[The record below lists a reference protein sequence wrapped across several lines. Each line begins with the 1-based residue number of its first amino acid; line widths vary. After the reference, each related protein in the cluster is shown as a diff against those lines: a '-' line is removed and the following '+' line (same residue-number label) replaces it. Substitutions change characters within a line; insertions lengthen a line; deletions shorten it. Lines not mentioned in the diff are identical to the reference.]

1 MSSKILMPALSPTM
15 TEGVINQWLVKV
27 GDVVKAGDIIAEI
40 ETDKATMEVEA
51 VDEGKIT
58 HLLEDTVN
66 KQIPVNSV
74 IAIIDG
80 DNNETIENKKKIES
94 TSENI
99 KDKEIEKPKQILVSK
114 IFQNNNSQ
122 NSDSRLKASPL
133 VKKIAKE
140 NNLDLSKF
148 NGTGPDGRIIKRDL
162 ENNNIAEEIPNA
174 LLEGDI
180 SIPIEGDISIP
191 STMRKVIAKRTLEA
205 KQQIP
210 HFYLTVESNVD
221 KLINLRKKINENNS
235 IKVSFND
242 LIVKAISL
250 AMKKNPNTNVYWQND
265 KIYKLNDIDVSVAV
279 AIDEGLITPIIKN
292 ADSKGLNIIS
302 SEIRELAKLA
312 KTNSLTPEQYTGGS
326 ITVSNLGMFGIS
338 EFAAI
343 ISPPQSSILAIG
355 KIIKKPVVVDD
366 EVVVGNTL
374 KSTLSADHRVLDG
387 AVAGKLLKDFNDI
400 IEDPFEIW
408 INSSDM
414 EIL

>member
-15 TEGVINQWLVKV
+15 TEGIINQWLVRV
-27 GDVVKAGDIIAEI
+27 GDNVKAGDIIAEI

-58 HLLEDTVN
+58 HLLEDNAN
-66 KQIPVNSV
+66 KLIPVNSV

-80 DNNETIENKKKIES
+80 DDNEIIENKNNKVKKFDEDKKTSAIEES
-94 TSENI
+94 N
-99 KDKEIEKPKQILVSK
+99 KILNTNV
-114 IFQNNNSQ
+114 IQNNKPQ
-122 NSDSRLKASPL
+122 NSDDRLRASPF

-148 NGTGPDGRIIKRDL
+148 NGTGPEGRIIKRDIDS
-162 ENNNIAEEIPNA
+162 NNVINTDSNNKIDGEA
-174 LLEGDI
+174 
-180 SIPIEGDISIP
+180 SIP
-191 STMRKVIAKRTLEA
+191 STMRRVIAKRTLEA

-235 IKVSFND
+235 VKVSFND
-242 LIVKAISL
+242 LIIKAIGL
-250 AMKKNPNTNVYWQND
+250 AMKKNPNTNVYWQDD
-265 KIYKLNDIDVSVAV
+265 KIYHLNDIDVSVAV
-279 AIDEGLITPIIKN
+279 AIDEGLITPIIKK
-292 ADSKGLNIIS
+292 ADTKGINTIS
-302 SEIRELAKLA
+302 NEIKYLAKLA
-312 KTNSLTPEQYTGGS
+312 KNNSLTPEQYTGGS

-343 ISPPQSSILAIG
+343 ISPPQASILAVG
-355 KIIKKPVVVDD
+355 RIIKKPIVVED
-366 EVVVGNTL
+366 EVVVGNAL

-408 INSSDM
+408 MKSNDM
-414 EIL
+414 EVI

>member
-15 TEGVINQWLVKV
+15 KEGIINQWLVKV
-27 GDVVKAGDIIAEI
+27 GDIVKAGDIIAEI

-58 HLLEDTVN
+58 HLLQDTAN

-80 DNNETIENKKKIES
+80 DDSETIVNKIKIES
-94 TSENI
+94 NNEDI
-99 KDKEIEKPKQILVSK
+99 KDEEIQKPKQIIDSK
-114 IFQNNNSQ
+114 ISQNNNSQ
-122 NSDSRLKASPL
+122 NSDERLKASPL

-148 NGTGPDGRIIKRDL
+148 NGTGPNGRIIKRDI
-162 ENNNIAEEIPNA
+162 ESNKIAEEITNTQINANISTPN
-174 LLEGDI
+174 
-180 SIPIEGDISIP
+180 
-191 STMRKVIAKRTLEA
+191 TMRKVIAKRTLEA
-205 KQQIP
+205 KQKIP

-221 KLINLRKKINENNS
+221 KLIILRKKINENNS
-235 IKVSFND
+235 AKVSFND
-242 LIVKAISL
+242 LIVKAVGL
-250 AMKKNPNTNVYWQND
+250 AMKKNPNTNVYWQNE
-265 KIYKLNDIDVSVAV
+265 KIYQLNDIDVSVAV

-302 SEIRELAKLA
+302 NEIRKLAKLA

-343 ISPPQSSILAIG
+343 ISPPQSSILAVG
-355 KIIKKPVVVDD
+355 KIIKKPIVVDD

-374 KSTLSADHRVLDG
+374 KTTLSADHRVLDG

-408 INSSDM
+408 VKSSDM
-414 EIL
+414 EVL

>member
-1 MSSKILMPALSPTM
+1 MPALSPTM
-15 TEGVINQWLVKV
+15 TEGIINKWLVKV
-27 GDVVKAGDIIAEI
+27 GDIVKAGDIIAEI

-66 KQIPVNSV
+66 KQIPVNSI

-80 DNNETIENKKKIES
+80 DESETIENKKKV
-94 TSENI
+94 ENTI
-99 KDKEIEKPKQILVSK
+99 KEIKKEEIEKPHESLDLKNS
-114 IFQNNNSQ
+114 QNFNSQ
-122 NSDSRLKASPL
+122 NSDNRLKASPL

-148 NGTGPDGRIIKRDL
+148 NGTGPEGRIIKRDIDS
-162 ENNNIAEEIPNA
+162 NNITDEVTSTP
-174 LLEGDI
+174 LD
-180 SIPIEGDISIP
+180 GDISIP

-221 KLINLRKKINENNS
+221 KLINLRKKINNNNLV
-235 IKVSFND
+235 KVSFND
-242 LIVKAISL
+242 LIVKAIGL

-279 AIDEGLITPIIKN
+279 AIEEGLITPIIKN

-302 SEIRELAKLA
+302 NEIRELAKLA

-366 EVVVGNTL
+366 EITIGNTL

-387 AVAGKLLKDFNDI
+387 AVAGKLLRDFNDI

-408 INSSDM
+408 IKSSDM
-414 EIL
+414 EVI

>member
-15 TEGVINQWLVKV
+15 TDGIINQWLVKV
-27 GDVVKAGDIIAEI
+27 GDIVKAGDIIAEI

-58 HLLEDTVN
+58 HILEDTEN

-74 IAIIDG
+74 IAIIDV
-80 DNNETIENKKKIES
+80 DESESIENKKKIEN
-94 TSENI
+94 TSE
-99 KDKEIEKPKQILVSK
+99 DKKVEDIEKTKQFLDAK
-114 IFQNNNSQ
+114 ISQ
-122 NSDSRLKASPL
+122 NSKSKNSDDRLKASPL

-148 NGTGPDGRIIKRDL
+148 NGTGPDGRIIKRDIDS
-162 ENNNIAEEIPNA
+162 NNIVE
-174 LLEGDI
+174 DI
-180 SIPIEGDISIP
+180 QNTPFDGEISIP

-210 HFYLTVESNVD
+210 HFYLTVESNVY

-302 SEIRELAKLA
+302 GEIRELAKLA

-326 ITVSNLGMFGIS
+326 ITVSNLGMFGIK
-338 EFAAI
+338 
-343 ISPPQSSILAIG
+343 IG
-355 KIIKKPVVVDD
+355 RAHV
-366 EVVVGNTL
+366 
-374 KSTLSADHRVLDG
+374 
-387 AVAGKLLKDFNDI
+387 
-400 IEDPFEIW
+400 
-408 INSSDM
+408 
-414 EIL
+414 

>member
-15 TEGVINQWLVKV
+15 TEGIINQWLVKV
-27 GDVVKAGDIIAEI
+27 GDIVKAGDIIAEI

-58 HLLEDTVN
+58 HLLEDTAN

-80 DNNETIENKKKIES
+80 DESETIENKKKIEN
-94 TSENI
+94 TSEEKKDEEI
-99 KDKEIEKPKQILVSK
+99 KKPQEFLDLK
-114 IFQNNNSQ
+114 NSQ
-122 NSDSRLKASPL
+122 NSKSQNSDDRLKASPL

-148 NGTGPDGRIIKRDL
+148 NGTGPDGRIIKRDIDS
-162 ENNNIAEEIPNA
+162 NNIAEEIQNTPF
-174 LLEGDI
+174 D
-180 SIPIEGDISIP
+180 GDISIP

-235 IKVSFND
+235 VKVSFND
-242 LIVKAISL
+242 LIVKAIGL

-302 SEIRELAKLA
+302 GEIRELAKLA

-326 ITVSNLGMFGIS
+326 ITVSNLGMYGIS

-343 ISPPQSSILAIG
+343 ISPPQSSILAVG
-355 KIIKKPVVVDD
+355 KIIKKPIVVDD

-408 INSSDM
+408 IKSSDM

>member
-1 MSSKILMPALSPTM
+1 MPALSPTM
-15 TEGVINQWLVKV
+15 TEGIINQWLVKV
-27 GDVVKAGDIIAEI
+27 GDIVKAGDIIAEI

-66 KQIPVNSV
+66 KKIPVNSV

-80 DNNETIENKKKIES
+80 DESETIANKKKIENIIK
-94 TSENI
+94 EN
-99 KDKEIEKPKQILVSK
+99 KKEEIEKPHESLDLKNS
-114 IFQNNNSQ
+114 QNNNSQ
-122 NSDSRLKASPL
+122 NSDNRLKASPL

-148 NGTGPDGRIIKRDL
+148 NGTGPEGRIIKRDIDS
-162 ENNNIAEEIPNA
+162 NNIADEVTSTP
-174 LLEGDI
+174 LDGDI
-180 SIPIEGDISIP
+180 SMP

-221 KLINLRKKINENNS
+221 KLINLRKKINDNNLV
-235 IKVSFND
+235 KVSFND
-242 LIVKAISL
+242 LIVKAIGL

-279 AIDEGLITPIIKN
+279 AIEEGLITPIIKN

-302 SEIRELAKLA
+302 NEIRELAKLA

-343 ISPPQSSILAIG
+343 ISPPQSSILAVG
-355 KIIKKPVVVDD
+355 KIIKKPVVVDN
-366 EVVVGNTL
+366 EITIGNTL

-387 AVAGKLLKDFNDI
+387 AVAGKLLRDFNDI

-408 INSSDM
+408 IKSSDM
-414 EIL
+414 EVI

>member
-1 MSSKILMPALSPTM
+1 MPALSPTM
-15 TEGVINQWLVKV
+15 TEGIINQWLVKV
-27 GDVVKAGDIIAEI
+27 GDNVKAGDIIAEI

-58 HLLEDTVN
+58 HLLEDTAN

-80 DNNETIENKKKIES
+80 DDSEKIENKIKIDS
-94 TSENI
+94 NS
-99 KDKEIEKPKQILVSK
+99 KDTNDIEIQKTKQILDSK
-114 IFQNNNSQ
+114 ISQNNNFQ
-122 NSDSRLKASPL
+122 NSDDRLKASPL

-148 NGTGPDGRIIKRDL
+148 NGTGPDGRIIKRDIDS
-162 ENNNIAEEIPNA
+162 NNIAEEIPNTS
-174 LLEGDI
+174 LKGDI
-180 SIPIEGDISIP
+180 TIP

-205 KQQIP
+205 KQKIP

-221 KLINLRKKINENNS
+221 KLISLRSKINENNLV
-235 IKVSFND
+235 KVSFND
-242 LIVKAISL
+242 LIVKAIGL
-250 AMKKNPNTNVYWQND
+250 AMKKNPNTNVYWQNE
-265 KIYKLNDIDVSVAV
+265 KIYQLNDIDVSVAV

-355 KIIKKPVVVDD
+355 KIIKKPIVVDD

-408 INSSDM
+408 MKSSDM

>member
-1 MSSKILMPALSPTM
+1 MPALSPTM
-15 TEGVINQWLVKV
+15 TEGIINQWLVKV
-27 GDVVKAGDIIAEI
+27 GDNVKAGDIIAEI

-51 VDEGKIT
+51 VDEGIIT
-58 HLLEDTVN
+58 HLLEDTAN

-80 DNNETIENKKKIES
+80 DDSETIENKIKIES
-94 TSENI
+94 NSDDT
-99 KDKEIEKPKQILVSK
+99 KDKEIQKPIQILDSE
-114 IFQNNNSQ
+114 ISQNNNPL
-122 NSDSRLKASPL
+122 NSDDRLKASPL

-148 NGTGPDGRIIKRDL
+148 NGSGTDGRIIKRDI
-162 ENNNIAEEIPNA
+162 ESNNIVEEIINT
-174 LLEGDI
+174 
-180 SIPIEGDISIP
+180 PIEGDISLP

-210 HFYLTVESNVD
+210 HCYLTVESNVD
-221 KLINLRKKINENNS
+221 KLINLRKKINDNNS
-235 IKVSFND
+235 LKVSFND
-242 LIVKAISL
+242 LIVKAIGL

-279 AIDEGLITPIIKN
+279 AIKEGLITPIIKN
-292 ADSKGLNIIS
+292 ADFKGINMIS
-302 SEIRELAKLA
+302 NEIREFAKLA
-312 KTNSLTPEQYTGGS
+312 KNNSLKPEQYTGGS

-343 ISPPQSSILAIG
+343 ISPPQSSILAVG
-355 KIIKKPVVVDD
+355 KIIKKPIVVNDA
-366 EVVVGNTL
+366 VVVGNTL

-408 INSSDM
+408 LKSSDL

>member
-15 TEGVINQWLVKV
+15 TDGIINQWLVKV
-27 GDVVKAGDIIAEI
+27 GDTVKAGDIIAEI

-58 HLLEDTVN
+58 HILEDTAN

-80 DNNETIENKKKIES
+80 DESESIENKKKIEN
-94 TSENI
+94 TSEDKKDEEI
-99 KDKEIEKPKQILVSK
+99 KKPKQFLDAKISQNSK
-114 IFQNNNSQ
+114 SQ
-122 NSDSRLKASPL
+122 NSDDRLKASPL

-148 NGTGPDGRIIKRDL
+148 NGTGPDGRIIKRDIDS
-162 ENNNIAEEIPNA
+162 NNIAEEIQNTP
-174 LLEGDI
+174 LD
-180 SIPIEGDISIP
+180 GDISIP

-302 SEIRELAKLA
+302 GEIRELAKLA

-343 ISPPQSSILAIG
+343 ISPPQSSILAVG
-355 KIIKKPVVVDD
+355 KIIKKPIVVDD
-366 EVVVGNTL
+366 EVIVGNTL

-408 INSSDM
+408 IKSSDM

>member
-1 MSSKILMPALSPTM
+1 MPALSPTM
-15 TEGVINQWLVKV
+15 TDGIINQWLVKV
-27 GDVVKAGDIIAEI
+27 GDTVKAGDIIAEI

-58 HLLEDTVN
+58 HILEDTAN

-80 DNNETIENKKKIES
+80 DESESIENKKKIEN
-94 TSENI
+94 TSEDK
-99 KDKEIEKPKQILVSK
+99 KDEEIEKPKQFLDAKISQNSK
-114 IFQNNNSQ
+114 SQ
-122 NSDSRLKASPL
+122 NSDDRLKASPL

-148 NGTGPDGRIIKRDL
+148 NGTGPDGRIIKRDIDS
-162 ENNNIAEEIPNA
+162 NNIAEEIQNTPF
-174 LLEGDI
+174 D
-180 SIPIEGDISIP
+180 GDISIP

-302 SEIRELAKLA
+302 GEIRELAKLA

-343 ISPPQSSILAIG
+343 ISPPQSSILAVG
-355 KIIKKPVVVDD
+355 KIIKKPIVVDD
-366 EVVVGNTL
+366 EVIVGNTL

-408 INSSDM
+408 IKSSDM

>member
-1 MSSKILMPALSPTM
+1 MPALSPTM
-15 TEGVINQWLVKV
+15 TEGIINQWLVKV
-27 GDVVKAGDIIAEI
+27 GDNVKAGDIIAEI

-58 HLLEDTVN
+58 HLLEDTAN

-80 DNNETIENKKKIES
+80 DDSEIIENKIKIDNNS
-94 TSENI
+94 
-99 KDKEIEKPKQILVSK
+99 KDTNDIEIQKTKQILDSK
-114 IFQNNNSQ
+114 ISQNNNSK
-122 NSDSRLKASPL
+122 NSDDRLKASPL

-148 NGTGPDGRIIKRDL
+148 NGTGPDGRIIKRDIDS
-162 ENNNIAEEIPNA
+162 NNIAEEIPNTS
-174 LLEGDI
+174 LNVDI
-180 SIPIEGDISIP
+180 TIP

-205 KQQIP
+205 KQKIP
-210 HFYLTVESNVD
+210 HFYLTIESNVD
-221 KLINLRKKINENNS
+221 KLISLRSKINENNLV
-235 IKVSFND
+235 KVSFND

-250 AMKKNPNTNVYWQND
+250 AMKKNPNTNVYWQNE
-265 KIYKLNDIDVSVAV
+265 KIYQLNDIDVSVAV

-355 KIIKKPVVVDD
+355 KIIKKPIVVDD

-387 AVAGKLLKDFNDI
+387 AVAGKSLKDFNDI

-408 INSSDM
+408 MKSSDM

>member
-1 MSSKILMPALSPTM
+1 MPALSPTM
-15 TEGVINQWLVKV
+15 TEGIINQWLVKV
-27 GDVVKAGDIIAEI
+27 GDIVKAGDIIAEI

-58 HLLEDTVN
+58 HLLEDTLN
-66 KQIPVNSV
+66 KQIPVNSI

-80 DNNETIENKKKIES
+80 DESETLENKKKVKN
-94 TSENI
+94 TI
-99 KDKEIEKPKQILVSK
+99 KEIKKEEIEKPHESLDLKNSK
-114 IFQNNNSQ
+114 NNNSQ
-122 NSDSRLKASPL
+122 NSDNRLKASPL

-148 NGTGPDGRIIKRDL
+148 NGTGPEGRIIKRDIDS
-162 ENNNIAEEIPNA
+162 NNIADEVTSTP
-174 LLEGDI
+174 LD
-180 SIPIEGDISIP
+180 GDISIP

-221 KLINLRKKINENNS
+221 KLINLRKKINDNNLV
-235 IKVSFND
+235 KVSFND
-242 LIVKAISL
+242 LIVKAIGL

-279 AIDEGLITPIIKN
+279 AIEEGLITPIIKN

-302 SEIRELAKLA
+302 NEIRELAKLA

-343 ISPPQSSILAIG
+343 ISPPQSSILAVG
-355 KIIKKPVVVDD
+355 KIIKKPVVVDN
-366 EVVVGNTL
+366 EVTIGNTL

-387 AVAGKLLKDFNDI
+387 AVAGKLLRDFNDI

-408 INSSDM
+408 IKSSDM
-414 EIL
+414 EVI

>member
-1 MSSKILMPALSPTM
+1 MPALSPTM
-15 TEGVINQWLVKV
+15 TDGIINQWLVKV
-27 GDVVKAGDIIAEI
+27 GDIVKAGDIIAEI

-58 HLLEDTVN
+58 HILEDTAN

-80 DNNETIENKKKIES
+80 DESESIENKKKIEN
-94 TSENI
+94 TSEDKKDEEI
-99 KDKEIEKPKQILVSK
+99 KKPKQFLDAKISQNSK
-114 IFQNNNSQ
+114 SQ
-122 NSDSRLKASPL
+122 NSDDRLKASPL

-148 NGTGPDGRIIKRDL
+148 NGTGPDGRIIKRDIDS
-162 ENNNIAEEIPNA
+162 NNVVE
-174 LLEGDI
+174 DI
-180 SIPIEGDISIP
+180 QNTPFDGEISIP

-221 KLINLRKKINENNS
+221 KLIKIRKKINENNS

-250 AMKKNPNTNVYWQND
+250 AMKKNPNTNVYWQNN

-302 SEIRELAKLA
+302 GEIRELAKLA

-343 ISPPQSSILAIG
+343 ISPPQSSILAVG
-355 KIIKKPVVVDD
+355 KIIKKPIVVDD
-366 EVVVGNTL
+366 EVIVGNTL

-408 INSSDM
+408 IKSSDM

>member
-15 TEGVINQWLVKV
+15 TEGIINQWLVKV
-27 GDVVKAGDIIAEI
+27 GDTVKAGDIIAEI

-58 HLLEDTVN
+58 HLLEDTAN

-80 DNNETIENKKKIES
+80 DDSEIIENKIKIDS
-94 TSENI
+94 NSKATDDI
-99 KDKEIEKPKQILVSK
+99 EIQKTKQILDSK
-114 IFQNNNSQ
+114 ISQNNNSQ
-122 NSDSRLKASPL
+122 NSDDRLKASPL

-148 NGTGPDGRIIKRDL
+148 KGTGPDGRIIKRDIDS
-162 ENNNIAEEIPNA
+162 NNIAEDIPNTSF
-174 LLEGDI
+174 EGDI
-180 SIPIEGDISIP
+180 SIA

-221 KLINLRKKINENNS
+221 KLISLRSKINENNLV
-235 IKVSFND
+235 KVSFND
-242 LIVKAISL
+242 LIVKAIGL
-250 AMKKNPNTNVYWQND
+250 AMKKNPNTNVYWQNE
-265 KIYKLNDIDVSVAV
+265 KIYQLNDIDVSVAV

-355 KIIKKPVVVDD
+355 KIIKKPIVVDD

-408 INSSDM
+408 MKSSDM

>member
-15 TEGVINQWLVKV
+15 TEGIINQWLVKV
-27 GDVVKAGDIIAEI
+27 GDNVKAGDIIAEI

-58 HLLEDTVN
+58 HLLQDTAN

-80 DNNETIENKKKIES
+80 DDSEIIENKIKIDS
-94 TSENI
+94 NS
-99 KDKEIEKPKQILVSK
+99 KDTNDIEIQKTKQILDSK
-114 IFQNNNSQ
+114 ISQNNNSK
-122 NSDSRLKASPL
+122 NSDDRLKASPL

-148 NGTGPDGRIIKRDL
+148 NGTGPDGRIIKRDIDS
-162 ENNNIAEEIPNA
+162 NNIAEEIP
-174 LLEGDI
+174 I
-180 SIPIEGDISIP
+180 TSFEGDISIP

-221 KLINLRKKINENNS
+221 KLISLRSKINENNLV
-235 IKVSFND
+235 KVSFND
-242 LIVKAISL
+242 LIVKAIGL
-250 AMKKNPNTNVYWQND
+250 AMKKNPNTNVYWQNE
-265 KIYKLNDIDVSVAV
+265 KIYQLNDIDVSVAV

-355 KIIKKPVVVDD
+355 KIIKKPIVVDD

-408 INSSDM
+408 MKSSDM

>member
-1 MSSKILMPALSPTM
+1 MPALSPTM
-15 TEGVINQWLVKV
+15 TEGIINQWLVKV
-27 GDVVKAGDIIAEI
+27 GDSVKAGDIIAEI

-58 HLLEDTVN
+58 HLLEDTAN

-80 DNNETIENKKKIES
+80 DDSEIIEDKIKIDSNSKDTNDKKIQK
-94 TSENI
+94 T
-99 KDKEIEKPKQILVSK
+99 KQILDSK
-114 IFQNNNSQ
+114 ISQNNNSK
-122 NSDSRLKASPL
+122 NSDDRLKASPL

-148 NGTGPDGRIIKRDL
+148 NGTGPDGRIIKRDIDS
-162 ENNNIAEEIPNA
+162 NNIAEEIPNTSFK
-174 LLEGDI
+174 GDI
-180 SIPIEGDISIP
+180 IIP

-205 KQQIP
+205 KQKIP
-210 HFYLTVESNVD
+210 HFYLTIESNVD
-221 KLINLRKKINENNS
+221 KLISLRSKINENNLV
-235 IKVSFND
+235 KVSFND
-242 LIVKAISL
+242 LIVKAIGL
-250 AMKKNPNTNVYWQND
+250 AMKKNPNTNVYWQNE
-265 KIYKLNDIDVSVAV
+265 KIYQLNDIDVSVAV

-292 ADSKGLNIIS
+292 ADSKGLNTIS

-355 KIIKKPVVVDD
+355 KIIKKPIVVDD

-408 INSSDM
+408 MKSSDM

>member
-1 MSSKILMPALSPTM
+1 MPALSPTM
-15 TEGVINQWLVKV
+15 TDGIINQWLVKV
-27 GDVVKAGDIIAEI
+27 GDTVKAGDIIAEI

-58 HLLEDTVN
+58 HILEDTAN

-80 DNNETIENKKKIES
+80 DESETIENKKKIEN
-94 TSENI
+94 TSEDK
-99 KDKEIEKPKQILVSK
+99 KDEEIEKPKQFLDAKISQNSK
-114 IFQNNNSQ
+114 SQ
-122 NSDSRLKASPL
+122 NSDDRLKASPL

-148 NGTGPDGRIIKRDL
+148 NGTGPDGRIIKRDIDS
-162 ENNNIAEEIPNA
+162 NNFAEEIPNTSFD
-174 LLEGDI
+174 GN
-180 SIPIEGDISIP
+180 ISIP

-235 IKVSFND
+235 VKVSFND
-242 LIVKAISL
+242 LIVKAIGL

-265 KIYKLNDIDVSVAV
+265 QIVQLNEIDVSVAV

-302 SEIRELAKLA
+302 GEIRELAKLA
-312 KTNSLTPEQYTGGS
+312 KTNSLTPEQYSGGS

-343 ISPPQSSILAIG
+343 ISPPQSSILAVG
-355 KIIKKPVVVDD
+355 KIIKKAVVVDD

-374 KSTLSADHRVLDG
+374 KCTLSADHRVLDG

-408 INSSDM
+408 IKSSDM
-414 EIL
+414 EVI

>member
-1 MSSKILMPALSPTM
+1 MPALSPTM

-94 TSENI
+94 THENI
-99 KDKEIEKPKQILVSK
+99 KDKVIEKPKQILDSK

-162 ENNNIAEEIPNA
+162 ENNNIAEEIQNT
-174 LLEGDI
+174 LLEGDM
-180 SIPIEGDISIP
+180 SIP

-221 KLINLRKKINENNS
+221 KLINLRKKINENNLA
-235 IKVSFND
+235 KVSFND
-242 LIVKAISL
+242 LIVKAIGL

-265 KIYKLNDIDVSVAV
+265 KIYKLNNIDVSVAV

-302 SEIRELAKLA
+302 GEIRELAKLA

-343 ISPPQSSILAIG
+343 ISPPQSSILAVG
-355 KIIKKPVVVDD
+355 KIIKKPIVVDD
-366 EVVVGNTL
+366 EVIIGNTL

-408 INSSDM
+408 IKSSDM
-414 EIL
+414 EVI

>member
-15 TEGVINQWLVKV
+15 TEGIINKWLVKI
-27 GDVVKAGDIIAEI
+27 GDTVKAGDIIAEV

-51 VDEGKIT
+51 VDEGIIT
-58 HLLEDTVN
+58 HLLEKSFDT
-66 KQIPVNSV
+66 QIPVNSV

-80 DNNETIENKKKIES
+80 DDNESIENQPNKIEKISEEKKIKEQEGS
-94 TSENI
+94 DII
-99 KDKEIEKPKQILVSK
+99 KNTEVTTDKKA
-114 IFQNNNSQ
+114 NNNSHE
-122 NSDSRLKASPL
+122 RLRASPL

-140 NNLDLSKF
+140 KNLDLRQF
-148 NGTGPDGRIIKRDL
+148 NGTGPEGRIIKRDI
-162 ENNNIAEEIPNA
+162 ESNNIVQVSQSEQIDGELI
-174 LLEGDI
+174 
-180 SIPIEGDISIP
+180 IP

-221 KLINLRKKINENNS
+221 KLIELRRKINENNLTK
-235 IKVSFND
+235 ISFND
-242 LIVKAISL
+242 LIVKAIGL
-250 AMKKNPNTNVYWQND
+250 AMQKNPNTNLYWHND

-292 ADSKGLNIIS
+292 VNSKGLKLIS
-302 SEIRELAKLA
+302 NEIRELAKLA
-312 KTNSLTPEQYTGGS
+312 KTNSLTPDQYTGGS

-343 ISPPQSSILAIG
+343 ISPPQASILAVG
-355 KIIKKPVVVDD
+355 KIIKKPIIVN
-366 EVVVGNTL
+366 EEIKVGNTL

-387 AVAGKLLKDFNDI
+387 AVAGNLLKDFNDI

-408 INSSDM
+408 MKSNDM
-414 EIL
+414 EVI

>member
-15 TEGVINQWLVKV
+15 TEGIINQWLVKV
-27 GDVVKAGDIIAEI
+27 GDTVKAGDIIAEI

-58 HLLEDTVN
+58 HLLQDTAN

-80 DNNETIENKKKIES
+80 DDSEIIENKIKIDS
-94 TSENI
+94 NS
-99 KDKEIEKPKQILVSK
+99 KDTNDIEIQKTKQILDSK
-114 IFQNNNSQ
+114 ISQNNNSK
-122 NSDSRLKASPL
+122 NSDDRLKASPL

-148 NGTGPDGRIIKRDL
+148 NGTGPDGRIIKRDIDS
-162 ENNNIAEEIPNA
+162 NNIAEEIPNTS
-174 LLEGDI
+174 LNGDI
-180 SIPIEGDISIP
+180 TIP

-205 KQQIP
+205 KQKIP
-210 HFYLTVESNVD
+210 HFYLTIESNVD
-221 KLINLRKKINENNS
+221 KLISLRSKINENNLV
-235 IKVSFND
+235 KVSFND
-242 LIVKAISL
+242 LIVKAIGL
-250 AMKKNPNTNVYWQND
+250 AMKKNPNTNVYWQNE
-265 KIYKLNDIDVSVAV
+265 KIYQLNDIDVSVAV

-302 SEIRELAKLA
+302 SEIKELAKLA

-355 KIIKKPVVVDD
+355 KIIKKPIVVDD

-408 INSSDM
+408 MKSSDM